1 MARGFVAA
9 FSTLLLSMG
18 ALAQDTWPYMTLQTA
33 DFTPPQLEVKKTG
46 ATDPG
51 YIFIGPRGN
60 QPNGTAALIYDEDG
74 NLVYQGPTEVAANFK
89 VQSLYNKDV
98 ITFWAGNMMELGFGY
113 GTVHILDDT
122 YQETYTVTLPGNFIS
137 PDGVARDSYIDLH
150 ESHVTNRNTLLVTAY
165 NITQYDLTSIGGK
178 MDDYMLDGMFF
189 EIDIATNN
197 IVYRWSALEHIQDI
211 PLEQSK
217 QGLGDEYGTQEKPWD
232 AYHINSVELVDGGWI
247 ISLRHYWSGYFIA
260 ENGTVMW
267 RLGGEKGVG
276 DFEIDDGA
284 VFSWQHDMRVY
295 NQTNEGMVLDLFNNA
310 NTPTETVAPT
320 TGLSLSLDLINRK
333 VTTLRTMNDGDD
345 VIHSVSQG
353 SYQLMSEETNHVF
366 MGYGSISKVK
376 EFDAN
381 NNVVLTAQFG
391 DDNAVASYRGYKCQ
405 WKATPFWKPAVVVER
420 HSTSATVH
428 MSWNGATEY
437 DNWAIYTAS
446 SPESTD
452 HTFITSA
459 QRTGF
464 ETAVDNQTTQ
474 LGHAIVRNNCAFP
487 IYLWSVSSTV
497 SEQQNMTQGALY
509 AETFRRDPQTG
520 GVGIKLTTVPNGLET
535 SAPQTIFAY
544 NLVADRVWYDL
555 SDVFGDPFRGN
566 RVFLD
571 GEVTDIVWE
580 RGVPPA
586 GSRVGNQRA
595 GVDLVLTVC

>member
-1 MARGFVAA
+1 MARGFLAV

-18 ALAQDTWPYMTLQTA
+18 ALAEDTWPYMTLQTA

-46 ATDPG
+46 TTDPG

-74 NLVYQGPTEVAANFK
+74 NLVYQGPTEVSANFK
-89 VQSLYNKDV
+89 VQNLYNKDV

-122 YQETYTVTLPGNFIS
+122 YEEIYTVTLPGNFIS
-137 PDGVARDSYIDLH
+137 PDGVVRDSYIDLH
-150 ESHVTNRNTLLVTAY
+150 ESHVTSRNTLLVTAY
-165 NITQYDLTSIGGK
+165 NITQFDLTPIGGK
-178 MDDYMLDGMFF
+178 TDDYMLDGMFF

-197 IVYRWSALEHIQDI
+197 IVYQWSALEHIQDL

-217 QGLGDEYGTQEKPWD
+217 QGLGDDYGTQEKPWD

-260 ENGTVMW
+260 ENGTIMW
-267 RLGGEKGVG
+267 QLSGEKGVG

-320 TGLSLSLDLINRK
+320 TGLSLSLDLVNRK

-353 SYQLMSEETNHVF
+353 SYQLMSEETSHVF
-366 MGYGSISKVK
+366 IGYGSISKVK

-381 NNVVLTAQFG
+381 NNAVLTAQFG

-459 QRTGF
+459 KRTGF
-464 ETAVDNQTTQ
+464 ETAVDVNNLRSPYFQVVARKGNVP
-474 LGHAIVRNNCAFP
+474 LSSIIVP
-487 IYLWSVSSTV
+487 
-497 SEQQNMTQGALY
+497 
-509 AETFRRDPQTG
+509 
-520 GVGIKLTTVPNGLET
+520 
-535 SAPQTIFAY
+535 
-544 NLVADRVWYDL
+544 VA
-555 SDVFGDPFRGN
+555 
-566 RVFLD
+566 
-571 GEVTDIVWE
+571 
-580 RGVPPA
+580 
-586 GSRVGNQRA
+586 
-595 GVDLVLTVC
+595 